1 MLVTW
6 AAAAS
11 SLVLPGGLR
20 APQVTSSP
28 RIANF
33 ATMVADTVEEAV
45 PVPAAFFET
54 SPGLLNGKA
63 EYEEMYKRSVE
74 DPSGFWG
81 DIASQFHWEKP
92 WDEVTPLPLVA
103 PRHAPS

>member
-11 SLVLPGGLR
+11 ALVVNGGLR

-28 RIANF
+28 RVASF
-33 ATMVADTVEEAV
+33 ATMVADVVEEKL
-45 PVPAAFFET
+45 PVPAAFFEK

-63 EYEEMYKRSVE
+63 EYDEMYKRSVE

-92 WDEVTPLPLVA
+92 WDEVSSAATMGE
-103 PRHAPS
+103 R